1 MPSRGRQRLKSTN
14 SGVSVKPKRRMG
26 EKFQDL
32 CASSKEPL
40 QPLNRVDFSLNKDS
54 RGSTTSGSYFRLKDG
69 IIGLFLICLHR

>member
-40 QPLNRVDFSLNKDS
+40 HRVDFSLNKDS